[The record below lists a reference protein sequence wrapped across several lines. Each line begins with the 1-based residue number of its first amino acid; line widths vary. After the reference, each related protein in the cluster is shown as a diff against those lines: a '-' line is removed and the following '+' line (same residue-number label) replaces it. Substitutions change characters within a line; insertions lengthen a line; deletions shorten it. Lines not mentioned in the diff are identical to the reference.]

1 MVPPAIRHRYG
12 LLSDERSS
20 LCSLCGQALHM
31 SKGEVALLRYYA
43 ACSDGFRPAVAT
55 VCKETGLSRAQ
66 VFNARIMLE
75 HHGIIKYTANN
86 LIIDW
91 NRIRLFSTLDPLMTG
106 KHCTIA
112 PVETKKLDYN
122 VLCSRTLIQ
131 RIETCPLEQALMIFS
146 SLTDRQY
153 KGVRKYL
160 QKKYGALQK
169 EAA

>member
-1 MVPPAIRHRYG
+1 MLPPQISHRFISV
-12 LLSDERSS
+12 LDNRSS

-31 SKGEVALLRYYA
+31 SKGELALLLYYA

-75 HHGIIKYTANN
+75 KHGVIKCTENN

-91 NRIRLFSTLDPLMTG
+91 NRIRLFSTLDPLLTN
-106 KHCTIA
+106 KHCTIS

-131 RIETCPLEQALMIFS
+131 RIETCPLEQALQILS
-146 SLTDRQY
+146 ALTDRQY
-153 KGVRKYL
+153 EGVRKYFM
-160 QKKYGALQK
+160 KKHAK
-169 EAA
+169 AA